1 MERLR
6 WVAVGPCGHREVCSK
21 CTVRIR
27 SVDGNR
33 LCCICRTPCPAV
45 VVTRRTR
52 TGGDGKL
59 VYNDKVSSLTLAAD
73 DDEGPVGN
81 YWYHKASAAYFDD
94 ERQYSEAQ
102 RACSDLQRAE
112 VGDEQDEDADD
123 EGSSVGLFIVYVAI
137 CFAGGVMFSSGYAA
151 GGHHW
156 SLNLAVLLG
165 SGFGFAAMACIFW
178 FLLDRLHRDR
188 GRH

>member
-6 WVAVGPCGHREVCSK
+6 WVAVGLCGHREVCSK

-33 LCCICRTPCPAV
+33 LCCICRTPCPTV
-45 VVTRRTR
+45 VITRRSR
-52 TGGDGKL
+52 AGDDGKL
-59 VYNDKVSSLTLAAD
+59 VYNDKVSSLELAAH
-73 DDEGPVGN
+73 EGRVGKGN

-94 ERQYSEAQ
+94 ERQYNEAQ
-102 RACSDLQRAE
+102 RACSELQRAE
-112 VGDEQDEDADD
+112 VGDEEDEDDEV
-123 EGSSVGLFIVYVAI
+123 EGSLAELFIIFVAF
-137 CFAGGVMFSSGYAA
+137 CFTGGVMFSSGYAA

-156 SLNLAVLLG
+156 CLKIAVLLG

-178 FLLDRLHRDR
+178 FMLDWFLRDS